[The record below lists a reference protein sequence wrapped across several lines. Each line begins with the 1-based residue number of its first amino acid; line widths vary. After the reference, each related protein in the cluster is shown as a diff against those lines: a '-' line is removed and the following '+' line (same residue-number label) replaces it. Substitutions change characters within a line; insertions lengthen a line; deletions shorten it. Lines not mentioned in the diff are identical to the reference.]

1 MSHINLE
8 CSTGMVLICL
18 FQMGSGYFLLGGNG
32 DLDLPPSS
40 DVGLESLLPGGTLSY
55 IFKRGCGSFPRS
67 LSGSM
72 AIHTNYGSWLGQGS
86 SSLI

>member
-18 FQMGSGYFLLGGNG
+18 FQMESGYSLLRGDE

-40 DVGLESLLPGGTLSY
+40 DAGPKSLLPEGTL
-55 IFKRGCGSFPRS
+55 
-67 LSGSM
+67 
-72 AIHTNYGSWLGQGS
+72 
-86 SSLI
+86 